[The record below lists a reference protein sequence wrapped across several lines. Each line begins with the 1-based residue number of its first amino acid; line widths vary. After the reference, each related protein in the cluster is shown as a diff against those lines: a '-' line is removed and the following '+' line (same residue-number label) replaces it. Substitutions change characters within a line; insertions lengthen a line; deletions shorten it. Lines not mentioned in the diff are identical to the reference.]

1 MNTPHAD
8 LEAAAASAQEAKQVA
23 HDDAAAI
30 TEPQETGLDPTHNKV
45 REARLTG
52 GISAGNRD
60 RMINV
65 LSPIAMLV
73 LWEIASRTGILDARF
88 FPAPSQIFDTLVTL
102 VKNGTLWSNTWASLQ
117 RLFWGALL
125 GGIPALMLGI
135 AMGLYRPL
143 RAIVDPLVSATYPVP
158 KSAIMPLILLIF
170 GLGEASK
177 IVMVAIGVFYP
188 VLINAVAGVREINK
202 VYLDVGHNF
211 GASRW
216 QVFRTIALPGAL
228 PLIMSGVKLGIGM
241 GLILIAIA
249 EMIGAKSGL
258 GYMIWNAWE
267 VLSVETMYVGLLTI
281 ALLGFVFTI
290 ALNEIE
296 HVLIP
301 WRAQR

>member
-1 MNTPHAD
+1 M
-8 LEAAAASAQEAKQVA
+8 
-23 HDDAAAI
+23 
-30 TEPQETGLDPTHNKV
+30 
-45 REARLTG
+45 
-52 GISAGNRD
+52 SAGNRD
-60 RMINV
+60 RIINI
-65 LSPIAMLV
+65 LSPVV
-73 LWEIASRTGILDARF
+73 LLAIWEIAVRIGALDARF

-102 VKNGTLWSNTWASLQ
+102 IKNGSLWTNTWASLQ

-125 GGIPALMLGI
+125 GGIPALLLGI

-188 VLINAVAGVREINK
+188 MLINATAGVREINK

-228 PLIMSGVKLGIGM
+228 PLVMSGVKLGIGM

-249 EMIGAKSGL
+249 EMVGAKSGL

-281 ALLGFVFTI
+281 ALLGFLFTI
-290 ALNEIE
+290 VLNEVE

>member
-1 MNTPHAD
+1 MNVRHAD
-8 LEAAAASAQEAKQVA
+8 LETGAAPSAHDAAEVAQHAAAHDEADA
-23 HDDAAAI
+23 HPAA
-30 TEPQETGLDPTHNKV
+30 TNDV
-45 REARLTG
+45 RNARLVG
-52 GISAGNRD
+52 GLSAGNRD
-60 RMINV
+60 RLMNIASPV
-65 LSPIAMLV
+65 LLLI
-73 LWEIASRTGILDARF
+73 LWEIAVRVGLLDARF

-102 VKNGTLWSNTWASLQ
+102 IKNGQLWNNTWASLQ

-125 GGIPALMLGI
+125 GGIPALLLGI

-143 RAIVDPLVSATYPVP
+143 RALIDPLVSATYPVP

-202 VYLDVGHNF
+202 VYLDVGQNF
-211 GASRW
+211 GAGRW

-249 EMIGAKSGL
+249 EMVGAKSGL

-267 VLSVETMYVGLLTI
+267 VLSVEQMYVGLLTI
-281 ALLGFVFTI
+281 ALLGFVFTLL
-290 ALNEIE
+290 LNEIE
-296 HVLIP
+296 HVLVP